1 MAISDTSPHF
11 DYWRKVK
18 HDLKNMYFVDGNNK
32 LRSPSLCN
40 WLVTING
47 VEELYTMLPSEMK
60 HLPGR
65 SLNQDPLENFFGQI
79 RQRGSRNTN
88 PTPTMF
94 QYHFKSLIINNLAS
108 VHSINA
114 NCEEDCNQMFAAVKK
129 IIIQESTSS
138 SDEGST
144 SNIDNMIIPAIRTN
158 HITNCNWLCMW
169 FRI

>member
-1 MAISDTSPHF
+1 
-11 DYWRKVK
+11 
-18 HDLKNMYFVDGNNK
+18 MYFVDGNNK